1 MRILIILL
9 FVSFNSFGQNPKS
22 STLFRYED
30 KMNILETKGWVK
42 TIREDIEDIERDI
55 KENRYLLQ
63 RIEKNAQD
71 IEAFKLYET
80 QNINIHLK
88 LDTRNGNVYMVQRKT
103 NETESMEVL
112 INKIPVFML
121 WSTEE
126 VENYDE
132 SKNVIG
138 RYKLYPTQNMW
149 TFLMQDVIYGKTYQ
163 VQWSFDIDNRIVFL
177 IDSDYF

>member
-1 MRILIILL
+1 
-9 FVSFNSFGQNPKS
+9 
-22 STLFRYED
+22 
-30 KMNILETKGWVK
+30 
-42 TIREDIEDIERDI
+42 
-55 KENRYLLQ
+55 
-63 RIEKNAQD
+63 
-71 IEAFKLYET
+71 
-80 QNINIHLK
+80 
-88 LDTRNGNVYMVQRKT
+88 MVQRKT

-177 IDSDYF
+177 IDSD